1 MIVKPISDIK
11 FFIEKFGQADA
22 RSGYVVRWHEKQKQD
37 TFFSPHTFI
46 GNFNNCT
53 VHSTPPL
60 LITEEKQ
67 MITDHVWP
75 LLWKVKHKPQ
85 KTHSLWQ
92 SWGDNIDINLPAV
105 SKHFTETETYV
116 WMPIDEES
124 CNNPWHVWIDVIAK
138 WRLLWLQKKKPFT
151 DYVYIFPCMGKY
163 LERVLK
169 EVYPEIKYYMMPKK
183 SAWHFKDILVPSM
196 VNCNDGETQPASIE
210 WLRDQKYRV
219 AQISRPSKK
228 IFITRSDA
236 LTRQLTNQD
245 ELLLAL
251 SGFEPI
257 ELSNCSIKEQM
268 EIFDSATHIVSTHGA
283 GLVNLLWSQYGT
295 KVIEIN
301 HIEQIDKKVYPVL
314 SHHCGHKHTVLYGE
328 KIQLPYKNKPKG
340 IKRKNDMAH
349 IKINI
354 KKVLESL

>member
-1 MIVKPISDIK
+1 MIVKPISNIK

-22 RSGYVVRWHEKQKQD
+22 RDGYVVRWHEKQKED

-85 KTHSLWQ
+85 KTHSLWK
-92 SWGDNIDINLPAV
+92 SWGDTIDIDLPAV
-105 SKHFTETETYV
+105 SKHFSETKTYV

-138 WRLLWLQKKKPFT
+138 WRLIWLRKDKSFT
-151 DYVYIFPCMGKY
+151 DYIYVFPCMGKY

-169 EVYPEIKYYMMPKK
+169 EIYPEIKYYVMPKNT
-183 SAWHFKDILVPSM
+183 AWHFKEILVPSM
-196 VNCNDGETQPASIE
+196 SNCEDGATQRASIE
-210 WLRDQKYRV
+210 WLRDQRYRGI
-219 AQISRPSKK
+219 QISSPSRK

-236 LTRQLTNQD
+236 LTRQLTNQN

-251 SGFEPI
+251 GGFEPI
-257 ELSNCSIKEQM
+257 ELSNYSIKEQM
-268 EIFDSATHIVSTHGA
+268 QIFDEATHIVSTHGA

-301 HIEQIDKKVYPVL
+301 HIEQVDKKVYPIL
-314 SHHCGHKHTVLYGE
+314 SHHCGHQHKVLYGE
-328 KIQLPYKNKPKG
+328 KIDLPYKNKPKG
-340 IKRKNDMAH
+340 VKRFNDMAN
-349 IKINI
+349 IKINVQEVI
-354 KKVLESL
+354 KNI

>member
-46 GNFNNCT
+46 GNFKDCT
-53 VHSTPPL
+53 VHSTPPV
-60 LITEEKQ
+60 LITDKKQ

-75 LLWKVKHKPQ
+75 LLWKTKHKPQ

-92 SWGDNIDINLPAV
+92 SWGDSIDINLPAV

-138 WRLLWLQKKKPFT
+138 WRLMWLQKKKPFT
-151 DYVYIFPCMGKY
+151 DYIYVFPCMGKY

-169 EVYPEIKYYMMPKK
+169 EVYPEIKYYIMPKN

-219 AQISRPSKK
+219 AQISTPSRK
-228 IFITRSDA
+228 IFVTRSDA

-251 SGFEPI
+251 SGFEPV
-257 ELSNCSIKEQM
+257 ELSNYSIKEQM

-301 HIEQIDKKVYPVL
+301 HIVNDKKVYPIL
-314 SHHCGHKHTVLYGE
+314 SHHCGLKHKVVYGK
-328 KIQLPYKNKPKG
+328 KIDLPYKNKPKG
-340 IKRKNDMAH
+340 VKRFSDMAN
-349 IKINI
+349 IKINVQE
-354 KKVLESL
+354 VLKHI